1 MILLYIDT
9 NIFIDLAEQR
19 VNKDGKDISNFASK
33 LFFDTFSCKYHIA
46 ISTWTLKQLY
56 QNIEVE
62 KIKMLFEILKKKIV
76 KVSYDEEDIKKAKSK
91 SSDNFEDAMHVVIAE
106 KVNADMIITR
116 NVDHFIKIGTNIPI
130 EKPEWI

>member
-9 NIFIDLAEQR
+9 NIFIDLTEQR
-19 VNKDGKDISNFASK
+19 VNKDGKDISDSASK

-46 ISTWTLKQLY
+46 ISTWTLKQIY

-62 KIKMLFEILKKKIV
+62 KIKMLFEMLKKKIV
-76 KVSYDEEDIKKAKSK
+76 KVSYDEEDVKKAKSR
-91 SSDNFEDAMHVVIAE
+91 SSDNFEDAMHIVIAE
-106 KVNADMIITR
+106 KVNADMIVTR
-116 NVDHFIKIGTNIPI
+116 NVGHFIKIGTKIPV